1 MSPVNVRSNI
11 GCFET
16 FDYQIK
22 RTGFMEKKIF
32 EDGFYDKKYDFCG
45 LLEGCLKS
53 GSHLQ
58 KKKKFFYLLQ

>member
-1 MSPVNVRSNI
+1 MSSVNVRSNI

-32 EDGFYDKKYDFCG
+32 
-45 LLEGCLKS
+45 
-53 GSHLQ
+53 
-58 KKKKFFYLLQ
+58 